1 MSKSKKT
8 NAMLKKLLFLPVIL
22 WWFAACSPSVF
33 NKVYHKH
40 DEIKKENIS
49 VYNYS
54 GKASSIFKKSWGY
67 PVSIQFKD
75 IKGPDRHLA
84 TLDLTFNIEP
94 QKSVSDTLYLKTGGE
109 VFEIKA
115 SRMDVVGKQLMHHRT
130 NTEISKDKNK
140 DHKRN
145 KEQIQTDEYFESYEL
160 ESIHLKFRLPEALLT
175 KLKTSDQML
184 LQFYVDE
191 SPYAV
196 KFKHIVLSKIK
207 KVYGLI
213 EN

>member
-1 MSKSKKT
+1 M
-8 NAMLKKLLFLPVIL
+8 KLIKFLFIPVIV

-33 NKVYHKH
+33 NRVYYKN
-40 DEIKKENIS
+40 DELKNEQLS
-49 VYNYS
+49 LYEFS
-54 GKASSIFKKSWGY
+54 GYASSIFKKSWGY
-67 PVSIQFKD
+67 PVTIQFKNN
-75 IKGPDRHLA
+75 KGADRQLA

-94 QKSVSDTLYLKTGGE
+94 QKSVSDALYLKTGGK

-115 SRMDVVGKQLMHHRT
+115 SRMDIVGKQLVHHRT
-130 NTEISKDKNK
+130 NTEISNNKNK
-140 DHKRN
+140 DDKKD
-145 KEQIQTDEYFESYEL
+145 KEQIKTDEYFESYDI
-160 ESIHLKFRLPEALLT
+160 ESIHLKFELPEALFDN
-175 KLKTSDQML
+175 LKASDQML

-207 KVYGLI
+207 KVYGII